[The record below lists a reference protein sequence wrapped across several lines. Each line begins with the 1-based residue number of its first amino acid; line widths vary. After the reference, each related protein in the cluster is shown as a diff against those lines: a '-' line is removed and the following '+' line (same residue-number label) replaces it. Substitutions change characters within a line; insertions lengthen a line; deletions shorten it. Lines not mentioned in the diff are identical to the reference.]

1 MVGCLQ
7 GRRRE
12 NAPGT
17 VNKPLTVTW
26 KSLKSSP
33 GWTKAGDPQDLAWAE
48 PGVFLAT
55 TDIWLFPG
63 LEGAMNGRSTQ
74 REALARQDAPFLAA
88 GLVPGDPRSFEAH
101 LRHAARLMGCAK
113 SRARPRAG

>member
-17 VNKPLTVTW
+17 VNKPLTLTW
-26 KSLKSSP
+26 KSLKSSL
-33 GWTKAGDPQDLAWAE
+33 GLDKNHATAKTSAHVQRGNWLADTAVW
-48 PGVFLAT
+48 PT
-55 TDIWLFPG
+55 RPRQRKD
-63 LEGAMNGRSTQ
+63 MNAPQ
-74 REALARQDAPFLAA
+74 REALARHDAPFLAM

-101 LRHAARLMGCAK
+101 LRHAARLMGE
-113 SRARPRAG
+113 